1 MSFAKIVDLTYGIH
15 KGMLKYPSD
24 PDAEIEINPA
34 KTELITTEVQDG
46 GGFGSGAGVSEQK
59 YVSGNMSLRIKN
71 HHGTH
76 IDAPAHKFPGGKTID
91 EYGIEKFVNKAVVI
105 DLRDRGILSREKRA
119 ITIEDLDRRFDSDY
133 LRTEHIKAVLFYTG
147 FCDEIAENEARFADL
162 EANHANQNAFNAK
175 KEFEKQFPYFT
186 PRAAAYVANAG
197 SFLNI
202 VGIDSFSV
210 DPQGSN
216 SENHRAFL
224 SRNILLLETVVNLAE
239 LKKDSVKYWSSKF
252 TLNCV
257 PLIYKGADAAQT
269 RAYACLGEFGY

>member
-24 PDAEIEINPA
+24 PDVSLTVVKA
-34 KTELITTEVQDG
+34 KVEDSCKQFSDETG
-46 GGFGSGAGVSEQK
+46 RSSGWALSDNR
-59 YVSGNMSLRIKN
+59 YISGYTLLNLKS

-257 PLIYKGADAAQT
+257 PLNYKGADAAQT
-269 RAYACLGEFGY
+269 RAYACLGEF